1 MNEPILKFYSSR
13 MCTITVHQDH
23 FNDKAV
29 EEVASSIN
37 LAEKIDPRYGKTKSE
52 ISEKPSL
59 PSRKKK
65 AASKNL
71 SEFSDEELYAELQR
85 REEERKAAEELAR
98 KKALIEEFLTAYN
111 LTIDDLLQVAEVIWL
126 SIFSDVLITAWSRST
141 NTSLTVRQQNDFVS
155 TSLPKFGVNIQRI
168 SIKYL
173 K

>member
-1 MNEPILKFYSSR
+1 MNQRIPKIAHLLRRWCAEQSGRTCEAMFIRFMEDVLTKGEAKRFFEVYMNEPILKFYSSR

-37 LAEKIDPRYGKTKSE
+37 LAEKIDSRYGKTKSE

-65 AASKNL
+65 EASKNL

-85 REEERKAAEELAR
+85 RDEERRAAERRAHVKDL
-98 KKALIEEFLTAYN
+98 LDEFLTTWEITKEDVLEY
-111 LTIDDLLQVAEVIWL
+111 LEVI
-126 SIFSDVLITAWSRST
+126 
-141 NTSLTVRQQNDFVS
+141 
-155 TSLPKFGVNIQRI
+155 
-168 SIKYL
+168 
-173 K
+173 

>member
-1 MNEPILKFYSSR
+1 MNTRIPKIAHLLRRWCAEQSGRTCEAMFIRFMSDALTKGEAKRFFEVYMNEPILKFYSSR

-65 AASKNL
+65 EVSKNL

-85 REEERKAAEELAR
+85 RDEERRAAERRAHVKDL
-98 KKALIEEFLTAYN
+98 LDEFLATWEI
-111 LTIDDLLQVAEVIWL
+111 TKEELLEYCEVI
-126 SIFSDVLITAWSRST
+126 
-141 NTSLTVRQQNDFVS
+141 
-155 TSLPKFGVNIQRI
+155 
-168 SIKYL
+168 
-173 K
+173 

>member
-1 MNEPILKFYSSR
+1 MNQRIPKIAHLLRRWCAEQSGRTCEAMFIRFMEDVLTKGEAKRFFEVYMNEPILKFYSSR

-111 LTIDDLLQVAEVIWL
+111 LTIDDLLQVAEVI
-126 SIFSDVLITAWSRST
+126 
-141 NTSLTVRQQNDFVS
+141 
-155 TSLPKFGVNIQRI
+155 
-168 SIKYL
+168 
-173 K
+173 

>member
-1 MNEPILKFYSSR
+1 MNEPILRFYSSR

-59 PSRKKK
+59 PSRKKVVS
-65 AASKNL
+65 SKNL

-85 REEERKAAEELAR
+85 RDEERRAAERRAHVKDL
-98 KKALIEEFLTAYN
+98 LDEFLTTWEITKEDVLEY
-111 LTIDDLLQVAEVIWL
+111 LEVIWL
-126 SIFSDVLITAWSRST
+126 LTSSDVLITAWSRST
-141 NTSLTVRQQNDFVS
+141 NTSLTVRQQNGFVS
-155 TSLPKFGVNIQRI
+155 TLLPKFGVNTQRI

>member
-1 MNEPILKFYSSR
+1 M
-13 MCTITVHQDH
+13 
-23 FNDKAV
+23 
-29 EEVASSIN
+29 ASSIN

-111 LTIDDLLQVAEVIWL
+111 LTIDDLLQVAEVI
-126 SIFSDVLITAWSRST
+126 
-141 NTSLTVRQQNDFVS
+141 
-155 TSLPKFGVNIQRI
+155 
-168 SIKYL
+168 
-173 K
+173 

>member
-1 MNEPILKFYSSR
+1 MNTRIPKIAHLLRRWCAEQSGRTCEAMFIRFMSEVLTKGEAKRFFEVYMNEPILKFYSSR

-37 LAEKIDPRYGKTKSE
+37 LSEKIDPRYGKTKSE

-85 REEERKAAEELAR
+85 RDEERRAAERRAHVKDL
-98 KKALIEEFLTAYN
+98 LDEFLATWEI
-111 LTIDDLLQVAEVIWL
+111 TKEELLEYCEVI
-126 SIFSDVLITAWSRST
+126 
-141 NTSLTVRQQNDFVS
+141 
-155 TSLPKFGVNIQRI
+155 
-168 SIKYL
+168 
-173 K
+173 

>member
-111 LTIDDLLQVAEVIWL
+111 LTIDDLLQVAEVI
-126 SIFSDVLITAWSRST
+126 
-141 NTSLTVRQQNDFVS
+141 
-155 TSLPKFGVNIQRI
+155 
-168 SIKYL
+168 
-173 K
+173 